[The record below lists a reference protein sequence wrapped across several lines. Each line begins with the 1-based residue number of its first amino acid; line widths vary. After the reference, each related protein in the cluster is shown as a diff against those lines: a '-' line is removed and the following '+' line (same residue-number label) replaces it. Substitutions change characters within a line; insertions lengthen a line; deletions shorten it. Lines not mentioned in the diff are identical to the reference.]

1 MKLLMNFR
9 FLEPQLNQSMSVCV
23 CVLGASGA
31 LIHSFIYDLF
41 LLLLFLFCSSYLVG
55 GFMQLEKVVND
66 ASYQFMTGEPV
77 PVDINVRV
85 SITHCIT
92 GDGKTIMK

>member
-1 MKLLMNFR
+1 MNFR
-9 FLEPQLNQSMSVCV
+9 FLEPQFYQSMSVCV
-23 CVLGASGA
+23 CVCLGA
-31 LIHSFIYDLF
+31 LIHSFIYALF

-85 SITHCIT
+85 SITHCVT
-92 GDGKTIMK
+92 GGGKTITK